1 MCGKEWIMIQYNG
14 VKWIHVLRVDLK
26 MYFLFFTQTD
36 RAVFYIYSHI
46 LKIIK
51 NNGYKNV
58 KIFKQYIY

>member
-1 MCGKEWIMIQYNG
+1 MCGKEWIMIQNNG

-36 RAVFYIYSHI
+36 RAVLYIFTYI
-46 LKIIK
+46 KNNQK